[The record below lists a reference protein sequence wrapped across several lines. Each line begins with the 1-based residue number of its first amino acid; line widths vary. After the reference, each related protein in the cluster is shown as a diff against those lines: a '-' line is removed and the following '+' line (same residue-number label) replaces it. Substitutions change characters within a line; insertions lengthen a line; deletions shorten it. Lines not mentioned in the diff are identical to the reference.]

1 MNLIVFIK
9 NHEDNIELIK
19 SKYIETGLK
28 LFHNEKGRALG
39 LASIDIIKEH
49 KWFVDGVHEGD
60 KRAFLDDLH
69 KVNGRYLYCLAR
81 YTDNMQVEFYSNYGR
96 NV

>member
-9 NHEDNIELIK
+9 NHENNIELIK

-49 KWFVDGVHEGD
+49 KWFIDGVHAED
-60 KRAFLDDLH
+60 KQVFL
-69 KVNGRYLYCLAR
+69 KIG
-81 YTDNMQVEFYSNYGR
+81 
-96 NV
+96 